1 MHCAVT
7 SNIPEGKG
15 KCVPDT
21 KQPDNIGEVDTSLSG
36 QDPQV
41 REGTLYHHRA
51 AEGVSHRK
59 LLFFTCVQ
67 YRKHEYGAVSQRPW
81 EGGIRVVIF
90 TVDRYGKPGMPTFN
104 IRKVRKLL
112 KAGKA
117 EIFCYAPFTV
127 KLLYAERLD
136 VQPVELCQDTGDRHI
151 GVSVKSEKHEFVHA
165 QYDPLP
171 DEKERHDDRR
181 RYRRTRRGRLRYRKP
196 RFDNRRKPE
205 GYLAPSLENKKSLHV
220 SIAKRYIRVCPV
232 TEIHVEAGTFDT
244 QALEAIQRGLP
255 LPEGTDY
262 QRGPRYRMNTL
273 RDAVFYRDGYKCLLC
288 GEEGKILRVHHVGYW
303 KGDHSD
309 RMGNLASIC
318 TDCHIPPNHKPGGK
332 LYGWKPKIMPV
343 AGAAFMNAVRR
354 RIVDDLK
361 EETGL
366 PVYMTYGSA
375 TKTARHAL
383 CIAKTH
389 ANDAFVMGSF
399 HPKHRHREEVF
410 QKRRRNNRIL
420 EKFYDAIS
428 VTERRN
434 PARNFPAEDRGAAK
448 AGIPQ
453 KTCVSS
459 GEKRSPKAA
468 GRYGGSDTASGLEQ
482 CFCTK
487 AQRPA
492 PKVFTV
498 TARG

>member
-1 MHCAVT
+1 M
-7 SNIPEGKG
+7 
-15 KCVPDT
+15 
-21 KQPDNIGEVDTSLSG
+21 
-36 QDPQV
+36 
-41 REGTLYHHRA
+41 
-51 AEGVSHRK
+51 
-59 LLFFTCVQ
+59 
-67 YRKHEYGAVSQRPW
+67 
-81 EGGIRVVIF
+81 VIF
-90 TVDRYGKPGMPTFN
+90 TVDRYGRPGMPTFN

-127 KLLYAERLD
+127 KLLYAEKLE
-136 VQPVELCQDTGDRHI
+136 VQPVEICLDTGDKHI

-181 RYRRTRRGRLRYRKP
+181 RYRRTRRNRLRYRKP
-196 RFDNRRKPE
+196 RFDNRKKPE
-205 GYLAPSLENKKSLHV
+205 GWLVPTVGHKKDLHV
-220 SIAKRYIRVCPV
+220 SIVKRYRAVCPIRSV
-232 TEIHVEAGTFDT
+232 TAEVGTFDT

-303 KGDHSD
+303 KRDHSD

-318 TDCHIPPNHKPGGK
+318 TDCHISANHSPGGK
-332 LYGWKPKIMPV
+332 LYGWEPKIMPMT
-343 AGAAFMNAVRR
+343 GAAFMNAVRR

-375 TKTARHAL
+375 TKAARHAF

-399 HPKHRHREEVF
+399 YPKHRHREEVF

-420 EKFYDAIS
+420 ERFYDAKYVDIRDGKKKS
-428 VTERRN
+428 GQELSCGRSRRGEG
-434 PARNFPAEDRGAAK
+434 RDAAK
-448 AGIPQ
+448 NMRIFR
-453 KTCVSS
+453 
-459 GEKRSPKAA
+459 GEKVSKGRRSIRRR
-468 GRYGGSDTASGLEQ
+468 RYSIRPGTVLLYEGTKTRAKGVHCNGTQVLLDTGKSVSV
-482 CFCTK
+482 
-487 AQRPA
+487 R
-492 PKVFTV
+492 KVTIVSFPG
-498 TARG
+498 AWELIS